1 MAVLQNEPS
10 TMNLRLPFRVLLAD
24 MTDLAGQ
31 HVNFDNLAATGNS
44 K

>member
-24 MTDLAGQ
+24 KTNLAGE

>member
-1 MAVLQNEPS
+1 
-10 TMNLRLPFRVLLAD
+10 MNLRLPFRVLLVD
-24 MTDLAGQ
+24 KTDLAGE